1 MTETWRLFIA
11 LELPSEVKDG
21 LEAIRAQLARQA
33 PPRTVR
39 WVQPDGIHLTLKFL
53 GDAPVARR
61 DELQAALQVAVDDH
75 APFPITAGDLGCFPN
90 PQRPRVVW
98 VGIREDTGAL
108 ASLRDSVEKHVAPL
122 GFPTENRP
130 FTPHLTLGRVN
141 RDASR
146 SDLQKLGGLISA
158 TAVGDL
164 HTWPVTAA
172 SLMRS
177 ELKPTGAVYTALH
190 HAALRSQPDV

>member
-21 LEAIRAQLARQA
+21 LEAIRARLVRQA

-39 WVQPDGIHLTLKFL
+39 WVQPDSIHLTLKFL
-53 GDAPVARR
+53 GDVPVARR
-61 DELQAALQVAVDDH
+61 DELQAALQAAVVNH
-75 APFPITAGDLGCFPN
+75 APFPVTAGGLGCFPN
-90 PQRPRVVW
+90 ARRPRVVW
-98 VGIREDTGAL
+98 VGIREDAGAL
-108 ASLRDSVEKHVAPL
+108 EALRDSVEQHVAPL

-146 SDLQKLGGLISA
+146 SDVEKLGTLISA
-158 TAVGDL
+158 TALGDL
-164 HTWPVTAA
+164 HTWPVTTI

-177 ELKPTGAVYTALH
+177 ELKPTGAVYTALY
-190 HAALRSQPDV
+190 HAALRSRPDV